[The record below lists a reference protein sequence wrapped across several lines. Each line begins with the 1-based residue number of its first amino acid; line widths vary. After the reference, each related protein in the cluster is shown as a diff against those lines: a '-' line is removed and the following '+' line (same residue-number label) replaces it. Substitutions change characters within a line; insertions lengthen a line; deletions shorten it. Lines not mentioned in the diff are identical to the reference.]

1 MSSAAPQNPPQAHG
15 PHPGPEHVQHV
26 FQLATG
32 ILTVAAFRAT
42 LECRIPDKLAAGSK
56 PVSEL
61 AREADVN
68 EGALY
73 RCLRAIATTGVFS
86 EVSPRVFAN
95 TLASEVL
102 RSDHPSKALDTALWL
117 TNPFH
122 LRSYAEFMHS
132 VKTGETCV
140 EKAVGVP
147 CFDYFP
153 TDPKCSEEFNNAM
166 TSFSTMVVPSVLES
180 YDFTG
185 IGTLCDVAGGHG
197 MLLSGILKKYPAMHG
212 ILFDLEHVVAGS
224 HDLLR
229 AAGVADRCETASGD
243 FFQSVPSADA
253 YIMKHII
260 HDWEES
266 KAITILRNCAKAMRG
281 DGKIL
286 LVESILPGGD
296 EPHISKWI
304 DVEMLALPGG
314 QERNEAEYRE
324 LLEKAGLQLLRVIP
338 NQSPLSVI
346 EAVKK

>member
-1 MSSAAPQNPPQAHG
+1 
-15 PHPGPEHVQHV
+15 
-26 FQLATG
+26 
-32 ILTVAAFRAT
+32 
-42 LECRIPDKLAAGSK
+42 
-56 PVSEL
+56 
-61 AREADVN
+61 
-68 EGALY
+68 
-73 RCLRAIATTGVFS
+73 
-86 EVSPRVFAN
+86 
-95 TLASEVL
+95 
-102 RSDHPSKALDTALWL
+102 
-117 TNPFH
+117 
-122 LRSYAEFMHS
+122 
-132 VKTGETCV
+132 
-140 EKAVGVP
+140 
-147 CFDYFP
+147 
-153 TDPKCSEEFNNAM
+153 
-166 TSFSTMVVPSVLES
+166 
-180 YDFTG
+180 
-185 IGTLCDVAGGHG
+185 